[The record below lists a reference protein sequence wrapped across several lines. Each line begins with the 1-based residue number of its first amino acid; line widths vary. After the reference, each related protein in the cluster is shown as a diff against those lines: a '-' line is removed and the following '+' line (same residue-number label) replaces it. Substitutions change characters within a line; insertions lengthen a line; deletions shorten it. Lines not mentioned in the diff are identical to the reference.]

1 MTGLPDI
8 CTVTGNDVDA
18 KYSHNLNFSMMSVKQ
33 AWLNLPV
40 KDLEVSR
47 RFFSDIG
54 FRSNPMHDN
63 NPHAASF
70 FIGEQNFVLM
80 LFPAKA
86 FEGMVHTKVAD
97 TSQGHQVLI
106 NIDAE
111 SPEEVDAMA
120 ETVRKAGGKIFAEPG
135 QAEGWMY
142 VFGFEDPDGH
152 RWAVLHMD
160 MSKMPG
166 Q

>member
-1 MTGLPDI
+1 MTGLADI

-80 LFPAKA
+80 LFPSKA
-86 FEGMVHTKVAD
+86 FEGMVHSKVAD

-111 SPEEVDAMA
+111 SP
-120 ETVRKAGGKIFAEPG
+120 
-135 QAEGWMY
+135 
-142 VFGFEDPDGH
+142 
-152 RWAVLHMD
+152 
-160 MSKMPG
+160 
-166 Q
+166 